1 MDIALSSYGLTD
13 AGLRRSNNEDSFCLH
28 DDIGL
33 YVVADGVGG
42 VLGGE
47 EASSLAV
54 DVIATMVRGMLNGD
68 QPVFGRFSGDI
79 TDAERLLG
87 TAVMSANSSIYT
99 AGLRNP
105 GLSGMC
111 TTVVAVLL
119 MGGAAAIAHAGDS
132 RIYRLRKGLL
142 QQLTT
147 DHSLVQE
154 QYQKGL
160 ITREEMETSDMRHI
174 ITRVLGSHPDADIT
188 LASHDI
194 QAGDRLLLCSDGLT
208 TMVPD
213 AGIRHILIN
222 ASSPREACERLVGA
236 ANASGGMDNVTVVTV
251 WHAPVG
257 RE

>member
-1 MDIALSSYGLTD
+1 MDIPLSSYGLTD
-13 AGLRRSNNEDSFCLH
+13 TGLRRSNNEDSFCLH
-28 DDIGL
+28 DDLGL

-42 VLGGE
+42 ALGGE

-54 DVIATMVRGMLNGD
+54 DVIAAMVRGMLNGD
-68 QPVFGRFSGDI
+68 QPVFGRFPGDV

-87 TAVMSANSSIYT
+87 TAVMAANTSVYT
-99 AGLRNP
+99 AGLRNQ

-119 MGGAAAIAHAGDS
+119 MGGAVATAHVGDS
-132 RIYRLRKGLL
+132 RIYRLRKGVL

-160 ITREEMETSDMRHI
+160 ITRDEMETSDMRHI
-174 ITRVLGSHPDADIT
+174 ITRVLGSHPDVDIA
-188 LASHDI
+188 LASQDI

-213 AGIRHILIN
+213 AGIRQILSN

-251 WHAPVG
+251 WHGPAD
-257 RE
+257 RK